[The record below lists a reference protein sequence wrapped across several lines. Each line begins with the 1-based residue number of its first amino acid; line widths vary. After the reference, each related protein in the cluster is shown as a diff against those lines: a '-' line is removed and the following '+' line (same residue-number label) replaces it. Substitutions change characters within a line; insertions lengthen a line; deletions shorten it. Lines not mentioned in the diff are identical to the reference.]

1 MNMEMRLSSEEIRYL
16 TLFENLTGA
25 SVKDCI
31 VYEDKVI
38 FVVKKGDMG
47 LAIGKGGINVDRAR
61 ELIGKRIEIIE
72 HSDDPAEF
80 IANIFKPIKVNVKVL
95 DKGNAKT
102 AQITVSPDL
111 KGIVIGKGGKN
122 INKAKELAKRH
133 HNIEDIVVR

>member
-1 MNMEMRLSSEEIRYL
+1 MGVKLSAESIRYL

-25 SVKDCI
+25 SVKDCL
-31 VYEDKVI
+31 VYDDWVV
-38 FVVKKGDMG
+38 FVVKRGEMG
-47 LAIGKGGINVDRAR
+47 VAIGKGGINVERAR

-80 IANIFKPIKVNVKVL
+80 IANIFKPIRVNVRL
-95 DKGNAKT
+95 MERGGAKI
-102 AQITVSPDL
+102 AQISVSPDL

-133 HNIEDIVVR
+133 HDIEDVIVR

>member
-1 MNMEMRLSSEEIRYL
+1 MEMKLSSEEIRYL

-31 VYEDKVI
+31 AYDDKVI

-61 ELIGKRIEIIE
+61 ELIGKKIEIIE

-80 IANIFKPIKVNVKVL
+80 ISNIFKPIKVSVKIL

-102 AQITVSPDL
+102 AQIMVSPDL

>member
-1 MNMEMRLSSEEIRYL
+1 MNMEMRLSTEEIRYL

>member
-1 MNMEMRLSSEEIRYL
+1 MGVKLSAESIRYL

-25 SVKDCI
+25 SVKDCL
-31 VYEDKVI
+31 VYDDKVV
-38 FVVKKGDMG
+38 FVVKRGEMG
-47 LAIGKGGINVDRAR
+47 IAIGKGGINVERAR

-80 IANIFKPIKVNVKVL
+80 IANIFKPIKVNVRL
-95 DKGNAKT
+95 MERGGAKI
-102 AQITVSPDL
+102 AQISVSPDL

-133 HNIEDIVVR
+133 HDIEDVIVR

>member
-1 MNMEMRLSSEEIRYL
+1 MEVKLSSESIRYL

-31 VYEDKVI
+31 VLDDRVI

-47 LAIGKGGINVDRAR
+47 IAIGKGGINVERAR

-72 HSDDPAEF
+72 HSDDPIEF
-80 IANIFKPIKVNVKVL
+80 IANIFKPIKVNVKL
-95 DKGNAKT
+95 MNRRGKKI
-102 AQITVSPDL
+102 AQISVSPEL

-122 INKAKELAKRH
+122 INKAKELARRH
-133 HNIEDIVVR
+133 HDIEDIIVR

>member
-1 MNMEMRLSSEEIRYL
+1 MGVKLSAESIRYL

-25 SVKDCI
+25 SVKDCL
-31 VYEDKVI
+31 VYDDRVV
-38 FVVKKGDMG
+38 FVVKRGEMG
-47 LAIGKGGINVDRAR
+47 VAIGKGGINVERAR

-80 IANIFKPIKVNVKVL
+80 IANIFKPIRVNVRL
-95 DKGNAKT
+95 MERGGAKI
-102 AQITVSPDL
+102 AQISVSPDL

-133 HNIEDIVVR
+133 HDIEDVIVR

>member
-1 MNMEMRLSSEEIRYL
+1 MVMEMKLSSEEIRYL

-25 SVKDCI
+25 SVKDCL
-31 VYEDKVI
+31 VYDDKVI

-61 ELIGKRIEIIE
+61 ELIGKKIEIIE
-72 HSDDPAEF
+72 HSDDPGEF
-80 IANIFKPIKVNVKVL
+80 ISNIFKPIKVSVKIL
-95 DKGNAKT
+95 EKGNSKI
-102 AQITVSPDL
+102 AQISVSPDL

-133 HNIEDIVVR
+133 HNIDEIVVR